1 MFALVYAADLAC
13 GLSLPCIMNGFVWEW
28 VYCSVCGTA
37 LSELVRHASLL
48 SHSVTVAPD
57 RHVGRLILSS
67 RSPGKILVSSKDI
80 QVIFTSPPFMH
91 CTIRDRRAWGTCT
104 QSGRKLS
111 LLPELTHAKGKCQYV
126 MTGRSRRAHCNEL
139 SGHSGDD
146 KGSTQ
151 THKNM
156 YERDEPPARGT
167 REERAQRPGGTSSNK
182 GTPIDP
188 SPPHPRSPG
197 GERACPGASRKAASS
212 P

>member
-1 MFALVYAADLAC
+1 MAVSALPRGCLCVLGGAGLVFALVYAADLAC

-111 LLPELTHAKGKCQYV
+111 LLPVRCKCQRH
-126 MTGRSRRAHCNEL
+126 GRKSAWSVWRDGRGWQLPSRVSWA
-139 SGHSGDD
+139 
-146 KGSTQ
+146 
-151 THKNM
+151 
-156 YERDEPPARGT
+156 ERFARYT
-167 REERAQRPGGTSSNK
+167 C
-182 GTPIDP
+182 P
-188 SPPHPRSPG
+188 SPTHDG
-197 GERACPGASRKAASS
+197 
-212 P
+212 